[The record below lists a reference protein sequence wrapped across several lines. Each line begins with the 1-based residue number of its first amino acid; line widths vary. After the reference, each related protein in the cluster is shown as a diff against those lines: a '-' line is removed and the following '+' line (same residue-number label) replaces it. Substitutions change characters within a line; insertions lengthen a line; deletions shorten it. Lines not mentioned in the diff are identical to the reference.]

1 MIFKSTSTT
10 TSAAATTITT
20 TTTNTSDFLNLIF
33 QNGTFFQ
40 FSLSTLTTAQV
51 VALLSDGY
59 DIADCI
65 VNCSNKGIVSLIRLG
80 SLYHS
85 ESQRLLNFKGL
96 CKFSSNKTFVCA
108 CSDNYVGRVCSVDTR
123 PCMYSPCANNGTC
136 VEFNVTTQN
145 ISSVSYSCECGAYY
159 YGSNCQHQVNLCEN
173 VTCLNGGYC
182 TVDSTKMQANCT
194 CVNGY
199 SGETCETELA
209 SLKTIKQVSSM
220 AGRLAPV
227 LVFAGVYLMMALFD
241 LVTLLDQSRRV
252 KVRKLKRIVR
262 PIYRA

>member
-1 MIFKSTSTT
+1 MIFCKSTSTV
-10 TSAAATTITT
+10 ATTITT
-20 TTTNTSDFLNLIF
+20 TTNTSEFLNLIF

-40 FSLSTLTTAQV
+40 FSLSTLTTDQV

-65 VNCSNKGIVSLIRLG
+65 VNCSNKGICLPNSFRRMDPIKARITTIFNCL
-80 SLYHS
+80 
-85 ESQRLLNFKGL
+85 KGL

-108 CSDNYVGRVCSVDTR
+108 CSENYVGRVCSVDTR

-136 VEFNVTTQN
+136 VEFNVTAQN
-145 ISSVSYSCECGAYY
+145 SSSSSSVSYSCECGEYY
-159 YGSNCQHQVNLCEN
+159 YGSNCQHQVDLCEN

-182 TVDSTKMQANCT
+182 LIQMQANCT

-199 SGETCETELA
+199 TGEKCETESA
-209 SLKTIKQVSSM
+209 SLKTIKQVSTV

-227 LVFAGVYLMMALFD
+227 FVFVGIYLMMAFFD

-262 PIYRA
+262 PVYRA